1 MNSGFHLLGLYVTYA
16 VVALAALAGW
26 VMNIITIAHSSFDVL
41 TGMLVLRIVGI
52 FVGPIGA
59 ILGWL

>member
-1 MNSGFHLLGLYVTYA
+1 MNSGFLLVGLYVTYA
-16 VVALAALAGW
+16 AVAIAALAGW

-41 TGMLVLRIVGI
+41 TGMLILRIVGI